1 MQNRSRQKTKILYPF
16 FFALFPVLFLYSYN
30 IEEVSWRA
38 LWVPAAFCLVLAV
51 LIYLGSRLVLKNK
64 AKAALVT
71 FLFSF
76 MAFSYGHFHNL
87 AGNFLSQKLRL
98 SDTVITLAWV
108 LAFCLLGGLAVLVKK
123 EPVVLSSFFNILV
136 SLLVLL
142 VLAQIAWFHLGQ
154 IFSPR
159 GKLSPL
165 EPLAASRNSALRADQ
180 LPDIYYLI
188 FDRYASDQTLR
199 VFYQFEN
206 SDFSNSLRA
215 KGFYIASESRC
226 NYPFTLFSL
235 SSSLNLTHLTSIV
248 EKGPLSIRF
257 LYRMLQDHAVWRL
270 LKSVGYKYIHLG
282 SWYEG
287 TRVNRHADW
296 NFKGKGLFDLSRDF
310 TQKFLETTVLAPALK
325 NKVAVSGGQGRVL
338 QTLKTLSDVPTIQGP
353 KFIFAHV
360 LLPHHPF
367 LFGPGGEKTT
377 SGKATKETQAAK
389 YIDQLQFTNKK
400 ILWLIDEL
408 ISKSERPPV
417 IILQSDEGPGEEE
430 KPILEI
436 AKYKKKHRDTV
447 KWRIRCHILNAFYWP
462 GVHPDIFYKTMTPV
476 NTFRLLFNSY
486 FGTHYELL
494 EDRTYFGVGTKK
506 KLLRFKEFPKSTW
519 IKKFAK
525 LE

>member
-1 MQNRSRQKTKILYPF
+1 MENRFRQKTKTFYPF
-16 FFALFPVLFLYSYN
+16 LFALFPVLFLYSYN

-38 LWVPAAFCLVLAV
+38 LLEPAAFCLVLAV
-51 LIYLGSRLVLKNK
+51 LTYLVLRLALKNS

-87 AGNFLSQKLRL
+87 AGNYLSRMLHI
-98 SDTVITLAWV
+98 SETVITLAWILV
-108 LAFCLLGGLAVLVKK
+108 FCLLGILAVRLKK
-123 EPVVLSSFFNILV
+123 EPVVLSSFLSVFV

-154 IFSPR
+154 IFSTR

-165 EPLAASRNSALRADQ
+165 KPLAISRDSTLHADKF
-180 LPDIYYLI
+180 PDIYYLI

-199 VFYQFEN
+199 DFYQFDN
-206 SDFSNSLRA
+206 SDFSNSLKA
-215 KGFYIASESRC
+215 KGFSIASESRC

-235 SSSLNLTHLTSIV
+235 SSSLNMTHLVGIV
-248 EKGPLSIRF
+248 EKGPVKISFFHRL
-257 LYRMLQDHAVWRL
+257 LQDHAVWRL
-270 LKSVGYKYIHLG
+270 LKSAGYKYIHFG

-287 TRVNRHADW
+287 TKVNKHADW
-296 NFKGKGLFDLSRDF
+296 NFKGKGLFDLSHDF
-310 TQKFLETTVLAPALK
+310 IQKFLETTVLAPALK
-325 NKVAVSGGQGRVL
+325 NKVAVSGGQIRVL
-338 QTLKTLSDVPTIQGP
+338 QTLKTLSEVPAIQGP
-353 KFIFAHV
+353 KFVFAHV

-367 LFGPGGEKTT
+367 LFGPGGEKTS
-377 SGKATKETQAAK
+377 SGKATGETQAAK

-408 ISKSERPPV
+408 LSKSERPPV

-436 AKYKKKHRDTV
+436 AKYKKKHRDTI
-447 KWRIRCHILNAFYWP
+447 KWRIRCQILNAFYWP
-462 GVHPDIFYKTMTPV
+462 GVRPDLFYKTMTPV
-476 NTFRLLFNSY
+476 NTFRLLFNNY

-506 KLLRFKEFPKSTW
+506 KVLRFKEFPKSAW

-525 LE
+525 IE